1 MSTGLND
8 ERKMAAELL
17 AWHVAAGV
25 DAALDDVP
33 HDRFQEAASD
43 AQTPRDTPKR
53 IASRSEPAGMAAKP
67 RDSVSAVTLVTPG
80 PANDWIQEA
89 RARAAASATLDELR
103 ASLASFEGCP
113 LSRTAKSCILAN
125 AASDNSIM
133 VIGDAPEADDDRS
146 GEAFSGR
153 PGVLLDAM
161 MKAIGLER
169 DRLVLTTSIP
179 WRPPGNR
186 AATAQELEVCAP
198 FLLRQ
203 VELVKPRF
211 ILALGALPAQLLVGR
226 SESMLK
232 LRGQWFDVESG
243 GHRVKMMATLP
254 PAYLLRQPMQK
265 RFAWRDLKAF
275 REVISAQ

>member
-1 MSTGLND
+1 MSMGLNE

-33 HDRFQEAASD
+33 HNRFQEAAND
-43 AQTPRDTPKR
+43 AQTPRDAPKR
-53 IASRSEPAGMAAKP
+53 MASRSEPAGTHSKP
-67 RDSVSAVTLVTPG
+67 RETVSSVALVTPG

-89 RARAAASATLDELR
+89 RARAAVASSLDELR
-103 ASLASFEGCP
+103 TSLASFEGCP

-125 AASDNSIM
+125 SASEKSIM

-169 DRLVLTTSIP
+169 DKLVLTTSIP

-186 AATAQELEVCAP
+186 AATVQELEVCAP

-232 LRGQWFDVESG
+232 LRGQWFDVDSG

-275 REVISAQ
+275 REVVSAQ